1 MSGQIMDRDDKTL
14 DNGLIDLP
22 LSESDSQWIRACS
35 QCDGQMT
42 VTAKEA
48 EKFEGPGREFGL
60 RFACQRCDHRVS
72 IASSLTIFTN
82 LASALMVVC
91 GGIYAFSNGL
101 GGFIVY
107 AATQSIP
114 WFFGALFLTLFV
126 LVFAAGGFLLFVS
139 GIEKIRAR
147 KKHPLLSGS
156 SGNASLIVT
165 AILGLMPWVLATIA
179 GMLNDLYLDV
189 EPWVAYA
196 IMPIIFAPIFL
207 APKLNASMTG
217 TFFASA
223 IWLFLG
229 VSVIWM
235 T

>member
-1 MSGQIMDRDDKTL
+1 MDRDDKTL
-14 DNGLIDLP
+14 ESGLIDLP
-22 LSESDSQWIRACS
+22 VSEHDSKWVRACS
-35 QCDGQMT
+35 QCDGQMI

-48 EKFEGPGREFGL
+48 EQYEGPGREHGL
-60 RFACQRCDHRVS
+60 RFTCQRCDRSVS

-82 LASALMVVC
+82 LASALMVLC

-101 GGFIVY
+101 GGFIIY
-107 AATQSIP
+107 AATESIL

-126 LVFAAGGFLLFVS
+126 LAFAVGGYLLLTS
-139 GIEKIRAR
+139 GIEKISVR
-147 KKHPLLSGS
+147 KKHPLVAGPSD
-156 SGNASLIVT
+156 NASLIVT
-165 AILGLMPWVLATIA
+165 ALLGLAPWVLAIIA

-189 EPWVAYA
+189 EPWVAYT
-196 IMPIIFAPIFL
+196 IMPIIFSPIFL
-207 APKLNASMTG
+207 APKFNASRAG

-229 VSVIWM
+229 VSVLWM

>member
-1 MSGQIMDRDDKTL
+1 MDRDDKTL
-14 DNGLIDLP
+14 ENDLIDLP
-22 LSESDSQWIRACS
+22 LSEHDSKWVRACS

-48 EKFEGPGREFGL
+48 EQYEGPGREHGL
-60 RFACQRCDHRVS
+60 RFSCQRCDHSVS

-82 LASALMVVC
+82 LASALMVLC

-107 AATQSIP
+107 AATESIP

-126 LVFAAGGFLLFVS
+126 LVFAAGGFLLLVS
-139 GIEKIRAR
+139 GIDKIRAR
-147 KKHPLLSGS
+147 KKHPLISGS
-156 SGNASLIVT
+156 SDNTSLTVT
-165 AILGLMPWVLATIA
+165 ALLGLAPWILAASA

-189 EPWVAYA
+189 EPWVAY
-196 IMPIIFAPIFL
+196 MVLPIIFAPIYL
-207 APKLNASMTG
+207 APKFNASMAG

-229 VSVIWM
+229 VFVIWM